1 MKVDAKTVHE
11 IAALARLK
19 VADERIEPLAK
30 EMQSLL
36 EFMGTIS
43 SWEGLPDAER
53 QPAVRRADEPHN
65 EGDTGLASAAAH
77 TDKRSVVVPPIKGA
91 S

>member
-1 MKVDAKTVHE
+1 MSKATDKE
-11 IAALARLK
+11 IQGLTEEALN
-19 VADERIEPLAK
+19 

-43 SWEGLPDAER
+43 SWEGLPDVER
-53 QPAVRRADEPHN
+53 QPAARTADEPHN
-65 EGDTGLASAAAH
+65 ERDIGLASAAAH